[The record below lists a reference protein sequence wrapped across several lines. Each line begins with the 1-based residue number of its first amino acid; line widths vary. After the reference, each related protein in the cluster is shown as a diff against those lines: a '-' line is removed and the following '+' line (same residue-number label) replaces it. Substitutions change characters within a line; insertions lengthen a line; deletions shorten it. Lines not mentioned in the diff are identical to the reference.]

1 MTTTSSPARDP
12 GRSQPT
18 AEHVKAVLT
27 YARGRT
33 LVVHRTSCFQGRSQ
47 GSGDGWRCDEH
58 FDRECSQGAGITA
71 RRRKEPDE
79 TCEAKPPRYGQRD
92 GDWRVRSAVLH
103 HDVDRPPSDRESTRT
118 SSSHGGR
125 PTPAHDIPHQ
135 ERGSDEHA
143 NHTQHDDRISAA
155 CTLASGAA
163 EAWGEKK
170 NVAIRR
176 NRHPPAYPH
185 RLDDLRV
192 NPPAVDS
199 RFRRRSLWE
208 PGWNMR
214 RATSCG
220 SMR

>member
-58 FDRECSQGAGITA
+58 FDPECSQGAGITA

-143 NHTQHDDRISAA
+143 NHTQHDDRISVPVRGWNDCHAIG
-155 CTLASGAA
+155 SGS
-163 EAWGEKK
+163 
-170 NVAIRR
+170 RR
-176 NRHPPAYPH
+176 RALLLRAPPKLGVRRRMSLSAGTDIHPPTHTVSTTY
-185 RLDDLRV
+185 
-192 NPPAVDS
+192 
-199 RFRRRSLWE
+199 
-208 PGWNMR
+208 G
-214 RATSCG
+214 
-220 SMR
+220 